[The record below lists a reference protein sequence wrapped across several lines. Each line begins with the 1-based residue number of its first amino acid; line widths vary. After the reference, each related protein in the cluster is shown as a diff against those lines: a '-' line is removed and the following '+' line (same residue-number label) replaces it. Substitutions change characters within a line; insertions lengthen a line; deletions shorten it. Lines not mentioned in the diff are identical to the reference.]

1 MTASPG
7 AMMGQM
13 VRASPWASGMAKKVQ
28 GQRDLRDGVESP
40 IALKKEAFPGGAAGR
55 GSVTAVV

>member
-1 MTASPG
+1 
-7 AMMGQM
+7 MGQM